1 MVDATASA
9 APQTA
14 TSKTADQMSV
24 DQSIQDVILSLR
36 GVTRDFDGFRAVNEV
51 TLDIQQGS
59 ITGLIGP
66 NGAGKTTLFNV
77 LTGMLA
83 PTAGQVLLNGQDV
96 TAMAPDRLFTLG
108 MGRTFQIPRPF
119 ARMSVLENV
128 MLAPMAQ
135 LGERWFGPFLN
146 GDKVRQQEA
155 IIRDRAMEVLEFVTL
170 DKLADHAAGQIS
182 GGQMKL
188 LELAR
193 ILMGDP
199 QLILLDEP
207 AAGVNPTLTGI
218 LIEKI
223 EELNRQGKTFVIIEH
238 DMDFV
243 MQHCNPVIALAEGK
257 VVFSGSP
264 QEAQANPVLL
274 DAYLG
279 AHSDD

>member
-1 MVDATASA
+1 MVETAGAHATDSELLNM
-9 APQTA
+9 PE
-14 TSKTADQMSV
+14 KHP
-24 DQSIQDVILSLR
+24 ILHLQ
-36 GVTRDFDGFRAVNEV
+36 GVTRDFDGFLAVNDVSFE
-51 TLDIQQGS
+51 IQRGS

-77 LTGMLA
+77 LTGML
-83 PTAGQVLLNGQDV
+83 PLSAGQIYLNGEPISG
-96 TAMAPDRLFTLG
+96 MSPDKLFTQGL
-108 MGRTFQIPRPF
+108 GRTFQIPRPF

-146 GDKVRQQEA
+146 SQKVLRQEA
-155 IIRDRAMEVLEFVTL
+155 AILEQAMDVLKFVTL
-170 DKLADHAAGQIS
+170 DRLADHAAGQIS

-193 ILMGDP
+193 VLMGDP

-218 LIEKI
+218 LLEKI

-257 VVFSGSP
+257 VVFLGTP
-264 QEAQANPVLL
+264 AEAQANPVLL

-279 AHSDD
+279 AQ

>member
-1 MVDATASA
+1 MAETAVASTTAERATVSD
-9 APQTA
+9 PEGLNP
-14 TSKTADQMSV
+14 SNPS
-24 DQSIQDVILSLR
+24 VILSLQ
-36 GVTRDFDGFRAVNEV
+36 GVTRDFDGFLAVNDV
-51 TLDIQQGS
+51 SFDIERGS

-77 LTGMLA
+77 LSGMLA
-83 PTAGQVLLNGQDV
+83 PTAGQVFLDGLAVSGKSPNQ
-96 TAMAPDRLFTLG
+96 LFAQGL
-108 MGRTFQIPRPF
+108 GRTFQIPRPF

-128 MLAPMAQ
+128 MLAPVAQ
-135 LGERWFGPFLN
+135 LGEKWFGPFLN
-146 GDKVRQQEA
+146 GTKVRQQEEA
-155 IIRDRAMEVLEFVTL
+155 IRARAMQVLEFVTL

-193 ILMGDP
+193 VLMGDP

-257 VVFSGSP
+257 LVFQGSP
-264 QEAQANPVLL
+264 EEAQANPVLL

-279 AHSDD
+279 ARVDD

>member
-1 MVDATASA
+1 MAKTAAPPDATLSA
-9 APQTA
+9 QKGLKPSEQN
-14 TSKTADQMSV
+14 
-24 DQSIQDVILSLR
+24 VILSLQH
-36 GVTRDFDGFRAVNEV
+36 VSRDFDGFLAVNDV
-51 TLDIQQGS
+51 SFDIQRGS

-83 PTAGQVLLNGQDV
+83 PTAGQVFLDGHAV
-96 TAMAPDRLFTLG
+96 SGKSPDQLFAQGL
-108 MGRTFQIPRPF
+108 GRTFQIPRPF

-135 LGERWFGPFLN
+135 LGEKWYGSFL
-146 GDKVRQQEA
+146 DRKKVRQQEA
-155 IIRDRAMEVLEFVTL
+155 LIRDRAMEILEFVTL
-170 DKLADHAAGQIS
+170 DSLADRAAGQIS

-193 ILMGDP
+193 VLMGDP

-207 AAGVNPTLTGI
+207 AAGVNPTLTGT

-257 VVFSGSP
+257 IVFQGSP
-264 QEAQANPVLL
+264 EEALANPVLL

-279 AHSDD
+279 AQAND

>member
-1 MVDATASA
+1 MAKTAA
-9 APQTA
+9 APEANLSAQKELNR
-14 TSKTADQMSV
+14 SGQE
-24 DQSIQDVILSLR
+24 VILSLQH
-36 GVTRDFDGFRAVNEV
+36 VSRDFDGFLAVDDV
-51 TLDIQQGS
+51 SFDIQRGS

-83 PTAGQVLLNGQDV
+83 PTAGQVFLDGHAV
-96 TAMAPDRLFTLG
+96 SGKSPDQLFTQGL
-108 MGRTFQIPRPF
+108 GRTFQIPRPF

-135 LGERWFGPFLN
+135 LGEKWYGSFL
-146 GDKVRQQEA
+146 DRKEVRQQEA
-155 IIRDRAMEVLEFVTL
+155 LIRDRAMETLEFVTL
-170 DKLADHAAGQIS
+170 DSLADRAAGQIS

-193 ILMGDP
+193 VLMGDP

-207 AAGVNPTLTGI
+207 AAGVNPTLTGT

-223 EELNRQGKTFVIIEH
+223 EDLNRQGKTFVIIEH

-257 VVFSGSP
+257 IVFQGSP
-264 QEAQANPVLL
+264 EEALANPVLL

-279 AHSDD
+279 AQAND

>member
-1 MVDATASA
+1 MLKMAE
-9 APQTA
+9 P
-14 TSKTADQMSV
+14 
-24 DQSIQDVILSLR
+24 ILSLR
-36 GVTRDFDGFRAVNEV
+36 GVTRDFGPFRAVNEV
-51 TLDIQQGS
+51 SFDIMPGT

-83 PTAGQVLLNGQDV
+83 PSAGRVMFDRQDV
-96 TAMAPDRLFTLG
+96 TCLAPDKLFARG

-119 ARMSVLENV
+119 KRMSVLENV
-128 MLAPMAQ
+128 MLAPLAQ
-135 LGERWFGPFLN
+135 IGERLGGPFVN
-146 GDKVRQQEA
+146 RARMREQEA
-155 IIRDRAMEVLEFVTL
+155 QIRAKANEVLEFVTL
-170 DKLADHAAGQIS
+170 DKLADQAAGQIS

-207 AAGVNPTLTGI
+207 AAGVNPTLTRL

-223 EELNRQGKTFVIIEH
+223 EELNRGGKTFLIIEH
-238 DMDFV
+238 DMDFI
-243 MQHCNPVIALAEGK
+243 MQHCDPVIAMAEGK
-257 VVFSGSP
+257 VVFQGTP
-264 QEAQANPVLL
+264 AEAQANTLLL

-279 AHSDD
+279 APVDA

>member
-1 MVDATASA
+1 MADPILSIRNV
-9 APQTA
+9 
-14 TSKTADQMSV
+14 SKTF
-24 DQSIQDVILSLR
+24 
-36 GVTRDFDGFRAVNEV
+36 GEFRAVNDV
-51 TLDIQQGS
+51 SLDIHAGT

-77 LTGMLA
+77 LTGMLK
-83 PTAGQVLLNGQDV
+83 PTSGNVHLDGQDV
-96 TAMAPDRLFTLG
+96 TGFSPDALFSLG
-108 MGRTFQIPRPF
+108 LGRTFQIPRPF

-135 LGERWFGPFLN
+135 VGERLWGSFFGATKMR
-146 GDKVRQQEA
+146 DQEA
-155 IIRDRAMEVLEFVTL
+155 AIRNRAIEVLDFVTL
-170 DKLADHAAGQIS
+170 APLADQAAGQIS

-199 QLILLDEP
+199 KLILLDEP
-207 AAGVNPTLTGI
+207 AAGVNPSLTRT

-223 EELNRQGKTFVIIEH
+223 EELNRDGKTFVIIEH

-243 MQHCNPVIALAEGK
+243 MQQCDPVIALAEGRK
-257 VVFSGSP
+257 VFEGTAAD
-264 QEAQANPVLL
+264 AQSNPVLL

-279 AHSDD
+279 AQVE